1 MNLFCK
7 FFQCQ
12 NLCINIF
19 RTSKN
24 YIRTVTDI
32 RPDWLLLMAPQYY
45 DLNTFPEGEIKR
57 RLAGLQMHMAKKQA
71 QRNTTETAEPSK
83 KR

>member
-1 MNLFCK
+1 M
-7 FFQCQ
+7 
-12 NLCINIF
+12 
-19 RTSKN
+19 TTKN
-24 YIRTVTDI
+24 YIQTVTDI

-71 QRNTTETAEPSK
+71 QRSATASTDATQK
-83 KR
+83 K